1 VKKLVAGLGVGALL
15 LAAGA
20 AHARNFHCAG
30 GVQYVIQGMK
40 EKDKGNTSDANR
52 IFNKAVVQ
60 LNECTTED
68 PKDAEAWGYMGW
80 AYGELDSATQA
91 GNAFEVA
98 VEKFKD
104 DPKGLKRWED
114 NRKSYWV
121 KYYNEGLQKYR
132 EANAII
138 PVDEILNSKDPKV
151 ADAKAKL
158 AEAEHG
164 FKKAIAVS
172 SREVKAYDNL
182 AIVEA
187 LQGNFEAAGATIDA
201 GLAIDPANEELKNRK
216 ESMLTN
222 TVTDALKA
230 GDYPG
235 AITTLDHI
243 LIKSPTDFGLLAR
256 AAQVNFEY
264 GQKLDE
270 KKDEANAKTTYTKAA
285 EYFGRASAA
294 APGDQDKKD
303 MKFNQSVAL
312 QNAGDFKG
320 AAHIVFDLVQ
330 ESPKDRN
337 FQSMLRGAYDR
348 MGSKKKADDQV
359 WVVLGL
365 NDTAAPVADVA
376 AYTSKIVKA
385 SDAGKVLGEQ
395 GAPEEVKQ
403 FKSGETVIDIWYYWP
418 KKKVFAFSASR
429 QVGSAN
435 FGDFGPE
442 TGEVAPAT
450 PGASTKSATTGAKKG

>member
-1 VKKLVAGLGVGALL
+1 
-15 LAAGA
+15 
-20 AHARNFHCAG
+20 
-30 GVQYVIQGMK
+30 
-40 EKDKGNTSDANR
+40 
-52 IFNKAVVQ
+52 
-60 LNECTTED
+60 
-68 PKDAEAWGYMGW
+68 
-80 AYGELDSATQA
+80 
-91 GNAFEVA
+91 
-98 VEKFKD
+98 
-104 DPKGLKRWED
+104 
-114 NRKSYWV
+114 V

-151 ADAKAKL
+151 VDAKAKL
-158 AEAEHG
+158 AEAERG

-187 LQGNFEAAGATIDA
+187 LQGNFDGANATIDA
-201 GLAIDPANEELKNRK
+201 GLAIDPSNEELKNRK

-235 AITTLDHI
+235 AIATLDHI
-243 LIKSPTDFGLLAR
+243 LIKSPNDFGLLAR

-294 APGDQDKKD
+294 APSDQDKKD

-348 MGSKKKADDQV
+348 MGSKKKADDEV
-359 WVVLGL
+359 WVILGL
-365 NDTAAPVADVA
+365 NDNAIAVPDVA
-376 AYTSKIVKA
+376 AYTTKVVKS
-385 SDAGKVLGEQ
+385 SDAGKTLGAQ
-395 GAPEEVKQ
+395 GAPEEVRQ
-403 FKSGETVIDIWYYWP
+403 FKSGETQIDIWYYWA
-418 KKKVFAFSASR
+418 KKLTFAFAGGR
-429 QVGSAN
+429 QVGMAN
-435 FGDFGPE
+435 FGEFGPE
-442 TGEVAPAT
+442 TVTAPAEAPKT
-450 PGASTKSATTGAKKG
+450 PAKPAAGGTKG